1 MMKKHPATV
10 KVKILQLRRIVKVI
24 SDNIGTANSI
34 NTMHMLTLKSL
45 RLTLMQHEHYTLCLD
60 GRTRQVPNLSSE
72 ASEAHDLS

>member
-34 NTMHMLTLKSL
+34 NTAYVDTQSL